1 MSEQTRKAVLI
12 AVVAVVFVALVCVV
26 AIQGTRLKAEKQA
39 KTAAEQTLDDT
50 RQQLAQAHEEL
61 KKHAEAAAQRDAVTA
76 RFVDKVEET
85 ERRHRDV
92 LRDLENVDDD
102 CDAFLNQPIPD
113 ELRRIIMQ
121 ITTPNCG
128 D

>member
-61 KKHAEAAAQRDAVTA
+61 KKHAEAAAQREAATA

-85 ERRHRDV
+85 ERRHTDV
-92 LRDLENVDDD
+92 LRQLEKMDDD
-102 CDAFLNQPIPD
+102 CNAFLNQPVPD
-113 ELRRIIMQ
+113 GLRRIIMQ

-128 D
+128 N